1 MSANASTS
9 ASGKVDPSKT
19 SSTSSGANGH
29 ATESGDAVTLPVRTD
44 SSKSS
49 LPPPGQTLT
58 GKQEHYL
65 KRELISEQVR
75 WEISELNS
83 PTALRRFGAPFKSDL
98 GEVTPYDSELP
109 ILRFIFVHHVREFP
123 FLDKAREK
131 EFWQDKLQ
139 VFLESFASKNI
150 SSSEDRLEETKRRKL
165 ALKSQKLVE
174 LMMVSGIPTSSGFEE
189 RIRFSEME
197 VVDRDAIDTGVLH
210 TQPEGNYI
218 NGWDVNMAGVR
229 VTKVRGN
236 IRSHKHAEF
245 LLRVKKKGD
254 LEYFIGR
261 RYGDFSRLHKNLRIE
276 LPGKVLPP
284 LPKKNKSS
292 STTAGIFGSG
302 GGDSDDDSVSSA
314 STQRTGLA
322 PNNGEDPSNKR
333 LSVRDALGH
342 KRKGSAASSIRG
354 SPRPSMDDRPVT
366 PLSPGK
372 TDNVV
377 LFRESQRISLR
388 SFLRSLLQNQQIA
401 QTKAMQEFLTKDPIK
416 LSDEDVVDIMRR
428 KAVDAKRMDEQKQFY
443 EIARKRAAE
452 LDIYMEQFRQEIVD
466 ANGLTKLFQ
475 EIKDKE
481 TIQDLSIQYQ
491 KFAEW
496 LRIEVA
502 ATIYHLFLAEDNS
515 PELFTQAKRIH
526 SLIPYTIIKNIIRI
540 ANPAAVMSSILD
552 VFLAQP
558 FGAKS
563 LMQRIFSLALHD
575 GIKSFQKSIDAV
587 AANIGDDVFVEKLK
601 KYTDLEDHL
610 KIAIREEAASEDV
623 DLVVAVLRSD
633 LIEPGLTGEQIQR
646 LYNAY
651 VAFNS
656 AVENVDEELKQ
667 GAQLF
672 SYLKTLMKL
681 YTRQRDKEMMLHL
694 IEEPVTL
701 QLFRDLFTI
710 FYEPLV
716 RVYKSANVY
725 SSVTDFAVFMDDM
738 IQVVEKCREQDASA
752 DPNQTVQ
759 AFIDLCQRHEHNFY
773 KFVHEVHVHDNGL
786 FTQLMGWIEGIL
798 EFLRK
803 GPHNG
808 ALDINALFEGAS
820 SNKTIDKEAAIKEIN
835 ALIAWQEARKKW
847 HQDKTRQKMAAD
859 GGHGQLDIIPGG
871 MNFTSADFGLDQ
883 MDLEDM
889 GYDDDDSEDEAEE
902 EAQDELDP
910 IEAER
915 RRRAKRQDRLRR
927 TAGEPEKPAVSEVH
941 KLKENFLVMLRQTLA
956 E

>member
-1 MSANASTS
+1 MSANAGTS
-9 ASGKVDPSKT
+9 E
-19 SSTSSGANGH
+19 SSNTNSGANGH
-29 ATESGDAVTLPVRTD
+29 AVESGNAVNLPIRTD

-65 KRELISEQVR
+65 KRELISEQVG

-165 ALKSQKLVE
+165 AQKSQKLVE

-245 LLRVKKKGD
+245 LLRIKKKGEM
-254 LEYFIGR
+254 EYFIGR
-261 RYGDFSRLHKNLRIE
+261 RYGDFSRLHKNLRLE

-292 STTAGIFGSG
+292 STTSGIFSSG

-314 STQRTGLA
+314 STQRTGRT
-322 PNNGEDPSNKR
+322 PNNGAEETSNKR

-342 KRKGSAASSIRG
+342 KRKGSAASSLRG
-354 SPRPSMDDRPVT
+354 SPRPSMDDRPLS

-372 TDNVV
+372 TENVV

-401 QTKAMQEFLTKDPIK
+401 QTKAMQEFLTRDPIK
-416 LSDEDVVDIMRR
+416 LSDDDVADIMRR
-428 KAVDAKRMDEQKQFY
+428 KSVDAKRVDEQKQFY

-515 PELFTQAKRIH
+515 PELFAQAKRIH

-587 AANIGDDVFVEKLK
+587 AAKIGDDVFVEKIK

-610 KIAIREEAASEDV
+610 KIAIREEATSEDV

-803 GPHNG
+803 GPKNG
-808 ALDINALFEGAS
+808 ALDINALFEGAT
-820 SNKTIDKEAAIKEIN
+820 SNKTIDKEVAIKEIN
-835 ALIAWQEARKKW
+835 ELISWQEARKKW

-859 GGHGQLDIIPGG
+859 GGNGQLDIIPGG

-927 TAGEPEKPAVSEVH
+927 TAGEPLKPAVSEVH